1 MSKKDLL
8 TDYEPVRRRRS
19 SHTDA
24 PTEFTPG
31 PTATAEISTLAEPK
45 APKAVLHEQ
54 PSSSAPTVLKR
65 GHGLT
70 YAGLFLFTIVL
81 YFRPYELIPALS
93 SVTSMAF
100 WIAVPTIVVF
110 VVTQFSLEGNLTARP
125 QEINIVLLFVGTAVL
140 SIPLALSPSEAWA
153 EFNSAFIKAVVMF
166 IVMVNVVRSERRL
179 RALLWLGLA
188 VSVFL
193 SFNAISDFR
202 AGRLLVTGTRVAG
215 VIGGMF
221 GNPNDMALHL
231 VTMVPIAIAL
241 FFTRRNL
248 FAKSIYL
255 LCAMLLVAGIVVSF
269 SRGGFLGL
277 LGAGGVLAWKLG
289 RKNRLAVALC
299 VIFAAV
305 TLFLIA
311 PGDYGSRLG
320 TIANVSSDLTGSSSQ
335 RYALLIRSILVS
347 LRHPL
352 FGIGMGNFHFMALRE
367 SVSHNAFTQVSAEMG
382 LAALALYVWF
392 MITPLRRL
400 RIIERETFT
409 TRKTSRFYYLA
420 VGVQAAIVGYMVSSF
435 FASVAYQFYVYYL
448 VGYAVC
454 LRRLYE
460 AARADHSEVVK
471 ITKPNETPETSKSV
485 GPDHPALAKPYV

>member
-19 SHTDA
+19 SNADA
-24 PTEFTPG
+24 STEFTPR
-31 PTATAEISTLAEPK
+31 PAAEIGILADSK
-45 APKAVLHEQ
+45 
-54 PSSSAPTVLKR
+54 APTVLLHEERSGTAAVLFKR

-70 YAGLFLFTIVL
+70 YACLFLFTIVL

-100 WIAVPTIVVF
+100 WIAVPTIVIF
-110 VVTQFSLEGNLTARP
+110 VITQLSLEGNLTARP
-125 QEINIVLLFVGTAVL
+125 QEVNILLLFVGTALL
-140 SIPLALSPSEAWA
+140 SIPLALNAAEAWA
-153 EFNSAFIKAVVMF
+153 EFNSSFIKAVVMF
-166 IVMVNVVRSERRL
+166 IIMVNVVRSDRRL

-231 VTMVPIAIAL
+231 VTMVPIAIA
-241 FFTRRNL
+241 FFFMRRNPI
-248 FAKSIYL
+248 AKSIYL
-255 LCAMLLVAGIVVSF
+255 ICALLLVAGIVVSY

-289 RKNRLAVALC
+289 RRNRLAVALC
-299 VIFAAV
+299 VVFAAV
-305 TLFLIA
+305 TLFLLA

-320 TIANVSSDLTGSSSQ
+320 TITSVSSDLTGSSSQ
-335 RYALLIRSILVS
+335 RYALLMRSIFVS

-352 FGIGMGNFHFMALRE
+352 LGIGIGNFHFVALGE
-367 SVSHNAFTQVSAEMG
+367 SVSHNAYTQVSAEMG
-382 LAALALYVWF
+382 LGALALYVWF
-392 MITPLRRL
+392 IIAPVRRL
-400 RIIERETFT
+400 RTIERETFE
-409 TRKTSRFYYLA
+409 TRKTSRSYYLA
-420 VGVQAAIVGYMVSSF
+420 VGLQAALVGYMVSSF

-454 LRRLYE
+454 LRQLHE
-460 AARADHSEVVK
+460 VGRAKGSEVVK
-471 ITKPNETPETSKSV
+471 ITTTDETRERA
-485 GPDHPALAKPYV
+485 GPVARDSPALAKPYV

>member
-1 MSKKDLL
+1 MSKRDLL
-8 TDYEPVRRRRS
+8 NDYEPVGRRRS
-19 SHTDA
+19 SNADA
-24 PTEFTPG
+24 AKEFTPW
-31 PTATAEISTLAEPK
+31 PTAGMSVAAESNG
-45 APKAVLHEQ
+45 APEAVLPE
-54 PSSSAPTVLKR
+54 PRSGSPAAPFKR
-65 GHGLT
+65 GHALT
-70 YAGLFLFTIVL
+70 YAGLFLFTTVL

-100 WIAVPTIVVF
+100 WIAAPTIVIF
-110 VVTQFSLEGNLTARP
+110 VITQFSLEGNLTARP
-125 QEINIVLLFVGTAVL
+125 HEVKIVLLFVATALL
-140 SIPLALSPSEAWA
+140 SIPLALNAGEAWG

-166 IVMVNVVRSERRL
+166 IMMVNVVRSERRL
-179 RALLWLGLA
+179 WALLWLGLA

-193 SFNAISDFR
+193 SLNAIGDFR

-241 FFTRRNL
+241 LFTRRNP

-255 LCAMLLVAGIVVSF
+255 LCAILLVAGIVVTF

-289 RKNRLAVALC
+289 RERRLTVALC
-299 VIFAAV
+299 VVFAAIA
-305 TLFLIA
+305 LFVFA
-311 PGDYGSRLG
+311 PGDYGSRLS
-320 TIANVSSDLTGSSSQ
+320 TITNVSSDLTGSSSQ
-335 RYALLIRSILVS
+335 RYALLMRSILVS

-352 FGIGMGNFHFMALRE
+352 LGIGMGNFHIVALSE
-367 SVSHNAFTQVSAEMG
+367 SVSHNAYTQVSAEMG
-382 LAALALYVWF
+382 LGALAVYLWF
-392 MITPLRRL
+392 MIAPLRRL
-400 RIIERETFT
+400 RIIERETFE
-409 TRKTSRFYYLA
+409 TRRTSRYYYLA
-420 VGVQAAIVGYMVSSF
+420 VGLQAALVGYMVSSF

-460 AARADHSEVVK
+460 AARAEGSEVVK
-471 ITKPNETPETSKSV
+471 VPTPAEAGSNGSS
-485 GPDHPALAKPYV
+485 GAPDHPALAKPYV